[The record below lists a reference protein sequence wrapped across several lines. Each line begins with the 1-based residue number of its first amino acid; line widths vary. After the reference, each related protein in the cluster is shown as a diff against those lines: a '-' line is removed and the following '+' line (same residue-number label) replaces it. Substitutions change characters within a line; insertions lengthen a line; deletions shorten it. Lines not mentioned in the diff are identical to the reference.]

1 MKKIIKKTKKIKF
14 WEENKV
20 LVTSKLLKS
29 LKICQNDQKQI
40 KLEKVPGKYKS
51 DKRKLGI
58 FFLLSAMSKDATKC
72 NGSMVKFSNL
82 GLENYFLIS

>member
-14 WEENKV
+14 WEENKI

-29 LKICQNDQKQI
+29 LKIYQNDQKQI
-40 KLEKVPGKYKS
+40 KLEKVPRKYKS

-72 NGSMVKFSNL
+72 NGSMVKFSKL